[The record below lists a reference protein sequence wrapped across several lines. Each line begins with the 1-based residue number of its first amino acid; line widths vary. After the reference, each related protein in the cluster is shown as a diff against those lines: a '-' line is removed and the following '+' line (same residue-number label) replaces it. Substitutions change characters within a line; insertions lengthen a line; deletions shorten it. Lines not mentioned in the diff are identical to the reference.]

1 MSFHLRVIILTASSV
16 CQRAIPAV
24 RPPTAGCRAIT
35 LQLPRTTSVPNSL
48 FYENFV
54 LALLASRACVG
65 WHWFKYQDNDPD
77 DPHAEAS
84 NKDSNKGIV
93 DRFYKPYGPLLARMR
108 DLNRK
113 TYSISDAIDSADVQ
127 AITRDR
133 Q

>member
-1 MSFHLRVIILTASSV
+1 MPNHTG
-16 CQRAIPAV
+16 
-24 RPPTAGCRAIT
+24 AGWLVHTQDDRG
-35 LQLPRTTSVPNSL
+35 L

-93 DRFYKPYGPLLARMR
+93 DRCYKPYDPLLARMR

-113 TYSISDAIDSADVQ
+113 MYGISDAIDSADVQ
-127 AITRDR
+127 AITREGVTR
-133 Q
+133 PTLGSLFLAASPRWVSQLPVSSR